1 MRPLGNE
8 EAPVHA
14 CMYLHVG
21 ACESGMDGARAMD
34 DGVACTMSLS
44 CTLSLFGQE
53 FVLVRPSL
61 LSPLPSGVFH
71 RAE

>member
-1 MRPLGNE
+1 
-8 EAPVHA
+8 
-14 CMYLHVG
+14 
-21 ACESGMDGARAMD
+21 MD